1 MYLFSI
7 TINIEDE
14 VKEDWMAWVNE
25 KIKPILTDKTL
36 VHDFRILKILSEETN
51 NGSSYSFQYHLHDWK
66 GVELFEERY
75 DREVAVDMYRFYKE
89 KFVEFRTRLEVID
102 WKL

>member
-7 TINIEDE
+7 TINIEDYARE
-14 VKEDWMAWVNE
+14 EWLAWVTR
-25 KIKPILTDKTL
+25 KLGPLITDKNL
-36 VHDFRILKILSEETN
+36 VHNFSLLKILSEEPN
-51 NGSSYSFQYHLHDWK
+51 NGSSYSFQYHLHNME
-66 GVELFEERY
+66 GVDLFEKRY
-75 DREVAVDMYRFYKE
+75 DREIALEMHSLYKE

>member
-7 TINIEDE
+7 TINIEDSHQKE
-14 VKEDWMAWVNE
+14 WLSWVKAALN
-25 KIKPILTDKTL
+25 KLLTDKAL
-36 VHDFRILKILSEETN
+36 VQDFRLLKILSEEPN
-51 NGSSYSFQYHLHDWK
+51 SGSSFSFQYHLSNLAD
-66 GVELFEERY
+66 VELFEDRY
-75 DREVAVDMYRFYKE
+75 DREVAVGMYRLYDE